1 MTMTRS
7 IRRVSMRAPRR
18 SLRVV
23 ALCLLAALTAGL
35 LAIFAGGRV
44 LAAAKGTNPAPAC
57 STAMLSL
64 THAGM
69 SYGTFRYV
77 DIYALTNT
85 SQAACTLQG
94 YPQVAVRTASGAA
107 VQSVKVTDATDTE
120 AYSVASATQITLQP
134 GDAAALYVG
143 SVGNPG
149 ASQPCDPS
157 ARAMGFIDVTPPGDT
172 VALSVPVPVNT
183 GCSTV
188 APLYVSPI
196 LSSSALP
203 GTGTTTDTTTTTA
216 TTTTATTTSA
226 TTTTS
231 TAPASTDTIPTTTAS
246 TTTPS
251 STAESTATTS
261 PTPPATG

>member
-1 MTMTRS
+1 MTMTKS
-7 IRRVSMRAPRR
+7 ISHVSMRAPRR
-18 SLRVV
+18 PLRIV

-35 LAIFAGGRV
+35 LAIFAGGRI
-44 LAAAKGTNPAPAC
+44 LAAANGTNPAPAC

-226 TTTTS
+226 TTTS
-231 TAPASTDTIPTTTAS
+231 TAPASTDTTPTTTAS

-251 STAESTATTS
+251 STAESTATT
-261 PTPPATG
+261 PPATG